1 MNKLTSDGVCAY
13 WRRLTHRM
21 LVVCGEPG
29 RDMAI
34 VYAFFLYLY
43 EVCVVVAEDERMAI
57 MRKTLK

>member
-1 MNKLTSDGVCAY
+1 
-13 WRRLTHRM
+13 M

-43 EVCVVVAEDERMAI
+43 EVLRWMVAEDERMAI